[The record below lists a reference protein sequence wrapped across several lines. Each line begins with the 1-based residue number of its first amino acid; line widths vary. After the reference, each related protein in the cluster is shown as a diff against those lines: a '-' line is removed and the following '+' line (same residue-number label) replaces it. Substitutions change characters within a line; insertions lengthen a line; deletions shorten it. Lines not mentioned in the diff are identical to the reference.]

1 VEYLSDDWETSGD
14 WPGRYGTVAA
24 HIMSGQ
30 ALRVTDGANIALTT
44 GPYRQAAM
52 RYYEYEPKLD
62 AIRPRG
68 LIDPLKGNRTYWEH
82 NDESYTTRT
91 HPIWEEGPD
100 IYVKIDVPAGVH
112 RVSLYFCNYD
122 GHEGLN
128 ELREFPLQVRRTGGP
143 ATNALASQAAGTDD
157 NPILEGRFPSPMGSG
172 SWLQPGQAVDAE
184 LAPILSRSYVP
195 RYWYGVYKQF
205 LVRGQ
210 GSYWIKIGRNHAV
223 PCKVNGAFV
232 DRLDGP
238 AAAVTDCGP
247 PWPKPPAAPSL
258 SDANA
263 VVQSAAQLWAAL
275 DGAVGRSGYAAVN
288 VGYRTLAYQAAAAN
302 GAPADLLAN
311 WRWKLGAW
319 TTADRDQFDAIYPKH
334 AD

>member
-1 VEYLSDDWETSGD
+1 
-14 WPGRYGTVAA
+14 
-24 HIMSGQ
+24 
-30 ALRVTDGANIALTT
+30 
-44 GPYRQAAM
+44 
-52 RYYEYEPKLD
+52 
-62 AIRPRG
+62 
-68 LIDPLKGNRTYWEH
+68 
-82 NDESYTTRT
+82 
-91 HPIWEEGPD
+91 
-100 IYVKIDVPAGVH
+100 
-112 RVSLYFCNYD
+112 
-122 GHEGLN
+122 
-128 ELREFPLQVRRTGGP
+128 
-143 ATNALASQAAGTDD
+143 
-157 NPILEGRFPSPMGSG
+157 
-172 SWLQPGQAVDAE
+172 
-184 LAPILSRSYVP
+184 
-195 RYWYGVYKQF
+195 
-205 LVRGQ
+205 
-210 GSYWIKIGRNHAV
+210 
-223 PCKVNGAFV
+223 V